1 MSQKI
6 FVISADNLGL
16 SRDQV
21 DYPDLELL
29 RFPVFVGDKEYRQD
43 EVHNAKW
50 LLQKYTNEQVVAK
63 SSTLVKQ
70 EMVDIVERV
79 RSSYDMI
86 VQVVMGSGMSSASF
100 VVAEN
105 VRKMYEGI
113 IPIVNVDSSQVING
127 VGNVLLGVIDLIKS
141 NRNLSPE
148 EIAQKSKDVVQNT
161 FTYFIFPDLN
171 YLYRGGRIGKAK
183 SLVGTI
189 MKIIP
194 IIGMLGDNGE
204 GVMVPV
210 GKGRTFKQVNTQLVE
225 LIKAKM
231 AEKSAS
237 TIKRMNLTHFGG
249 NDEAVAELK
258 EMVGKLPCNDFII
271 GTPNLVEA
279 VYAGPGAYCLSM
291 SL

>member
-50 LLQKYTNEQVVAK
+50 LLQKYANEQVVAK

-141 NRNLSPE
+141 NPNLSPE

-204 GVMVPV
+204 SVMVPV

-237 TIKRMNLTHFGG
+237 TIKRMNLTHCGG